1 MDDAADV
8 ALDGAPAA
16 AGGDDALRQRLV
28 ASQQQ
33 CRKLEQRLAEK
44 AELCAEKDAQIAAVL
59 EEGEQLS
66 KRQLDQEKTIR
77 ALRQSLREAQTAT
90 ELAEAEV
97 ESLREG
103 HEASE
108 RQRSEALAERTKQAA
123 AVEGELGGALSIAQD
138 ALAAERDA
146 AAALRTRVAALEEE
160 AAAASAAAAAAG
172 AREASAT
179 EAVRELQ
186 EENERL
192 GRAQRM
198 REEGLQLQLS
208 ERSARRRRR
217 RRRRRSRHRYRRRR
231 SRCSVR

>member
-1 MDDAADV
+1 MDFLKKGGDFFAGLEADLNAGIKDEAPPAVTAAAAPAAADAAVDDTADV
-8 ALDGAPAA
+8 AVDGAPAA

-146 AAALRTRVAALEEE
+146 AAVSYTHLTLPTTPYV
-160 AAAASAAAAAAG
+160 
-172 AREASAT
+172 
-179 EAVRELQ
+179 
-186 EENERL
+186 
-192 GRAQRM
+192 
-198 REEGLQLQLS
+198 
-208 ERSARRRRR
+208 
-217 RRRRRSRHRYRRRR
+217 
-231 SRCSVR
+231 

>member
-1 MDDAADV
+1 MSFGGAASQTRCATQRSVREMDFLKKGGDFFAGLEADLNAGIKDEAPPAVTAAAAPAAADAAVDDAADV
-8 ALDGAPAA
+8 AVDGAPAA

-123 AVEGELGGALSIAQD
+123 AVEGELGKR
-138 ALAAERDA
+138 AEVLLWASEGRRATRRGVRTHRD
-146 AAALRTRVAALEEE
+146 
-160 AAAASAAAAAAG
+160 
-172 AREASAT
+172 
-179 EAVRELQ
+179 
-186 EENERL
+186 N
-192 GRAQRM
+192 
-198 REEGLQLQLS
+198 
-208 ERSARRRRR
+208 
-217 RRRRRSRHRYRRRR
+217 
-231 SRCSVR
+231 